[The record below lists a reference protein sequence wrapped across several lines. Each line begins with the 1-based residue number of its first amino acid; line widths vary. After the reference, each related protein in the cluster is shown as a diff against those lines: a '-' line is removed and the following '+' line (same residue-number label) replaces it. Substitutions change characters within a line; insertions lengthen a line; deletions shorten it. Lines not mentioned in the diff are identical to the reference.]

1 MKMCRNDWKNNCG
14 VHHSPTQSIVE
25 SCSFCPHASIILP
38 LLLRLFAGASKSQ
51 INKKGEKQQEEEE
64 TEREKKNSS
73 LFLQQRLLCLQ
84 AFICHIK
91 AESGLFTV
99 GLKVELFVNLQ
110 RNAM

>member
-14 VHHSPTQSIVE
+14 VHHSPTQSVVE

-64 TEREKKNSS
+64 TEREKKFFPFLTAETSMSS
-73 LFLQQRLLCLQ
+73 GFHLS
-84 AFICHIK
+84 H
-91 AESGLFTV
+91 
-99 GLKVELFVNLQ
+99 
-110 RNAM
+110 